1 MGQDLYH
8 PESVSRDIA
17 ALAPNAEL
25 VITDWKR
32 SGAATAERVRQFL
45 KAQTPNQSAEGALT

>member
-25 VITDWKR
+25 ITDWKAN
-32 SGAATAERVRQFL
+32 GAETAERVLQFL
-45 KAQTPNQSAEGALT
+45 KAHTPN